1 MKNWQKEVWKI
12 WRLLINYNFKI
23 YKNKVILSI
32 YFNIFLIILLYFLF
46 RKKFFSKFLDREKLE
61 LFSIGN
67 FIKYY
72 CLYKITIRTYF

>member
-46 RKKFFSKFLDREKLE
+46 LKKFFSKFLDREKLE

>member
-46 RKKFFSKFLDREKLE
+46 QKKFFSKFLDREKLE